1 MKTTVFFSS
10 TVAILF
16 SSILFLAGCAGL
28 LTSANPAQPSSSAHG
43 TFVYVRNDNSLTGT
57 DGTISGFRMNADG
70 TLTALQG
77 SPFPINGNLAV
88 SGNFLLV
95 ADRGGMTSYRIDPMS
110 GSLTPAA
117 HTAEG
122 ANSRNG
128 LEVGPI
134 AVDSRNVYRGSDAS
148 IYGLHVDDRGAF
160 TVIPG
165 SPFFIGGVVVTGIGV
180 RHSTLWANFTD
191 LKPEMSAYTI
201 QNDGSL
207 GGGHGPL
214 GGGHVVDGSA
224 ENPAIH
230 PNGKI
235 AYTVGFDIESFTM
248 DANGMLAQ
256 GSSTPPSNPENG
268 FRAGAIDPTGK
279 FLAAIDNTVQG
290 IMESH
295 ISVFSIDPVTGN
307 LTQLVAPVSMGVP
320 SGSSIT
326 FDPSGRFI
334 LITHDGGTFSPND
347 VMVFSFDPA
356 SATVTRIQSAPT
368 GMFPRGIVIATF

>member
-1 MKTTVFFSS
+1 MKTTVSFSS
-10 TVAILF
+10 TAAILL

-28 LTSANPAQPSSSAHG
+28 STSANPAPPSSSAHG

-77 SPFPINGNLAV
+77 SPFSINGNLAV

-95 ADRGGMTSYRIDPMS
+95 ADRGGMTSYRINPMS

-122 ANSRNG
+122 ANSRSG
-128 LEVGPI
+128 LDVDPI
-134 AVDSRNVYRGSDAS
+134 AVDSRNVYRGSDGS
-148 IYGLHVDDRGAF
+148 IYGLHVDDNGAF
-160 TVIPG
+160 AVMPG
-165 SPFFIGGVVVTGIGV
+165 SPFFIGGFAVTRIGV
-180 RHSTLWANFTD
+180 RHSTLFASFIS
-191 LKPEMSAYTI
+191 LKGELSAYTI

-207 GGGHGPL
+207 SGGQVLH
-214 GGGHVVDGSA
+214 DFA
-224 ENPAIH
+224 ESLSMYPNLAIH

-235 AYTVGFDIESFTM
+235 AYAVSFDIERFTM
-248 DANGMLAQ
+248 DANGMLGQ
-256 GSSTPPSNPENG
+256 GPSTLPNDPNY
-268 FRAGAIDPTGK
+268 FQAAAIDPTGK
-279 FLAAIDNTVQG
+279 FLAAIDDTMLG

-320 SGSSIT
+320 LGSSIT

-334 LITHDGGTFSPND
+334 LITHGTGTLSPND

-368 GMFPRGIVIATF
+368 GMSPGGIVIATF